1 MDGSIAGPR
10 RGVLIERPA
19 SLRGTPNLPIIPG
32 MDALSDALRVLRL
45 TGAVFLAE
53 LTEAVLDAY
62 YRNLYTAGFLYSV
75 DRAFVSS
82 CKTPCLMLAGN
93 DEAHPYPIA
102 EETAKLLPNAEFIPE
117 WKAGAALE
125 AAKKRVREFLAKHT
139 PAGV

>member
-1 MDGSIAGPR
+1 
-10 RGVLIERPA
+10 
-19 SLRGTPNLPIIPG
+19 
-32 MDALSDALRVLRL
+32 
-45 TGAVFLAE
+45 

-125 AAKKRVREFLAKHT
+125 AARKRVREFLAKQT

>member
-1 MDGSIAGPR
+1 MDGSIAGQW

-19 SLRGTPNLPIIPG
+19 SLRETPNLPIIPG

-45 TGAVFLAE
+45 TGVVFLAE

-62 YRNLYTAGFLYSV
+62 YRNLYTTGFLCSV
-75 DRAFVSS
+75 DRAFFSS
-82 CKTPCLMLAGN
+82 CTTPCLVLVGN

-102 EETAKLLPNAEFIPE
+102 EETAKLLPNVEFIPE

-125 AAKKRVREFLAKHT
+125 AARKRVEAFLATHT
-139 PAGV
+139 PNA